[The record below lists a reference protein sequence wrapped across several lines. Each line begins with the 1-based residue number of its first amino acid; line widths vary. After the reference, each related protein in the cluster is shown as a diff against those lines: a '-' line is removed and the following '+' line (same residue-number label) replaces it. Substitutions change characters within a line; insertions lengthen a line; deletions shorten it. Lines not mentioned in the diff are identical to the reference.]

1 MKLSAFCFA
10 CEGRPAHRVILLLNT
25 GDVRCNRLVA
35 AVADAVALVGGLLW
49 ILRARPVLHMAR
61 FHVVLSLLAVQGS
74 VAILLMIGSHR
85 D

>member
-35 AVADAVALVGGLLW
+35 AVAGAVALVGGLLW
-49 ILRARPVLHMAR
+49 ILRTLPALHMVP
-61 FHVVLSLLAVQGS
+61 FHVVLPSLVVHGT
-74 VAILLMIGSHR
+74 VG
-85 D
+85 